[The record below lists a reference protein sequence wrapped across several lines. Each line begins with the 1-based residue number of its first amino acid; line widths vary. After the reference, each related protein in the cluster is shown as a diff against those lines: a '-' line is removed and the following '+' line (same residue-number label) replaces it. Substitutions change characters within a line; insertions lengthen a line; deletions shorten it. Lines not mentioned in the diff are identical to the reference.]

1 MNILHINSYFS
12 TTRLYNEM
20 YRYQTKLGIP
30 YHVYVPISYQ
40 YPEDQIQ
47 VEMEDHVTISRCFNQ
62 WDRII
67 FISKHRKILNDLL
80 KRYNPE
86 KYQLIHAHSLFSNGW
101 LAYQLHKKYGT
112 PYMVAVRSMEVSTFF
127 EKMPWMRKTGV
138 DILRNASKIVYLSS
152 NTLNHVTSKY
162 VPAKYQTALLE
173 KSIVIPNGIHEYW
186 HQHRYV
192 QKLPRLHSPLRIIAV
207 GRLKTYKRL
216 VPLAEMTQLYHENYR
231 PIELH
236 IVGPKDKEKIANAL
250 ETFDHVIYHGP
261 KSKDE
266 ILQLYREMDIFALLS
281 SPETFGLVY
290 AEAMTQGLPLI
301 YTKNEGFDG
310 YFDNKYVGVSVDKN
324 DYIGLNQ
331 AIDYIYANYETL
343 SQNAL
348 KESAQF
354 NWDEITQTYA
364 SIYDSI
370 MNGRD

>member
-1 MNILHINSYFS
+1 MTILHINSYFS

-20 YRYQTKLGIP
+20 YRYQTKSEIP

-40 YPEDQIQ
+40 YPDEKLQI
-47 VEMEDHVTISRCFNQ
+47 EMENNITISRCFNQ

-67 FISKHRKILNDLL
+67 FISKHRKILKDLL
-80 KRYNPE
+80 KRYIPN

-101 LAYQLHKKYGT
+101 LAYQLYKTYGT
-112 PYMVAVRSMEVSTFF
+112 PYIVAVRSMEVSTFF
-127 EKMPWMRKTGV
+127 EKMPWMRKTGI
-138 DILRNASKIVYLSS
+138 DILKNASKIIYLSS
-152 NTLNHVTSKY
+152 NTMNHVTSKY
-162 VPAKYQTALLE
+162 VPNKYQQALLD
-173 KSIVIPNGIHEYW
+173 KSLVIPNGIHEYW
-186 HQHRYV
+186 HQNRYL
-192 QKLPRLHSPLRIIAV
+192 QKLPIIHNPLRIIAV
-207 GRLKTYKRL
+207 GRLKSYKRL

-236 IVGPKDKEKIANAL
+236 IVGPNDQEKIAKTL
-250 ETFDHVIYHGP
+250 ETFDHVIYHGA

-301 YTKNEGFDG
+301 YTKDEGFDG
-310 YFDNKYVGVSVDKN
+310 YFDDKYVGVSVGKN

-348 KESAQF
+348 KESVQF
-354 NWDEITQTYA
+354 NWDEITQIYA